1 MAQKIQV
8 LLVDD
13 LDGSKADESVTFAL
27 DGVTYEIDLTS
38 EHAAQLREDFA
49 KWIGAARKVSGR
61 TASSRGRSRGRR
73 SSASSAEAI
82 RQWARA
88 NGYTVSDRGR
98 IPQSVREAYEAAH

>member
-27 DGVTYEIDLTS
+27 DGVNYEIDLTN
-38 EHAAQLREDFA
+38 EHAAQLRDDFA
-49 KWIGAARKVSGR
+49 KWVGSARKVS
-61 TASSRGRSRGRR
+61 SRGAVRASRPARR
-73 SSASSAEAI
+73 GASDADAI

-88 NGYTVSDRGR
+88 NGHKVSDRGR
-98 IPQSVREAYEAAH
+98 IPQSVRDAYDAAH